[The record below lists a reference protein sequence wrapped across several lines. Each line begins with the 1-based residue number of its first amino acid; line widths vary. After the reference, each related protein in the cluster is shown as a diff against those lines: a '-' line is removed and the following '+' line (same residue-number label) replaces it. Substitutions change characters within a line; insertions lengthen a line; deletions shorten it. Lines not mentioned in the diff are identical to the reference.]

1 LALPI
6 YYILIYAQLIYFNF
20 NEHTTNILY
29 CNVRTTQILHFRG
42 RTTNILFLDKRTNF
56 PLSLSLSLSLSLTHT
71 HSLSLFFCV
80 SLSMSL
86 SLYLSHTLSLSF
98 SPTTYIIL
106 YYIDINVRKVI
117 LASSNLRA
125 RHFCRLFQ
133 DYLPASYYILMC
145 VK

>member
-1 LALPI
+1 MNTQLI
-6 YYILIYAQLIYFNF
+6 YYIAMYAQPKYYILGDAQLIYYFWINA
-20 NEHTTNILY
+20 
-29 CNVRTTQILHFRG
+29 QI
-42 RTTNILFLDKRTNF
+42 
-56 PLSLSLSLSLSLTHT
+56 SLSLFLSLSLTHT